1 MRLLKLLDDK
11 LEAVLCIILLSVM
24 TVVVFIQVIMRY
36 VVQDALAWS
45 EELSRYLFVW
55 LIYLGI
61 PLGAKHMKHIKI
73 EAPLSLFPR
82 KARKYVVILGD
93 IIFLAF
99 CVIIAVT
106 TYTLVL
112 KQSASGQTSPAMG
125 IPMWIVYLAPCVGF
139 ALTSI
144 RQIQVLVYRI
154 RNNEEH

>member
-1 MRLLKLLDDK
+1 M
-11 LEAVLCIILLSVM
+11 
-24 TVVVFIQVIMRY
+24 
-36 VVQDALAWS
+36 
-45 EELSRYLFVW
+45 
-55 LIYLGI
+55 
-61 PLGAKHMKHIKI
+61 GAKRMKHIKI

-112 KQSASGQTSPAMG
+112 KQYASGQTSPAMG

-154 RNNEEH
+154 RNKEEH

>member
-1 MRLLKLLDDK
+1 MRSLKLLDDK

-82 KARKYVVILGD
+82 KARKYVVILG
-93 IIFLAF
+93 ILYSWRF
-99 CVIIAVT
+99 
-106 TYTLVL
+106 
-112 KQSASGQTSPAMG
+112 ASLLP
-125 IPMWIVYLAPCVGF
+125 LL
-139 ALTSI
+139 LT
-144 RQIQVLVYRI
+144 RWC
-154 RNNEEH
+154 